1 MIAALDTEMRRG
13 EMLKLRFADVDFSR
27 GLITLPGGNTKR
39 KKTRLVAFSTQRLC
53 AVVKWLQ
60 IDAEGDQ
67 WTISSSRTKSVSP
80 SAPSEPSG

>member
-53 AVVKWLQ
+53 AVVKWLHRCGRRSV
-60 IDAEGDQ
+60 DDFVFTNEVGEPLGAF
-67 WTISSSRTKSVSP
+67 RTV
-80 SAPSEPSG
+80 